1 MLYDEPDPPNATFPP
16 YIRPWR
22 RLASLA
28 RRRAVA
34 RMVRR
39 PAEAVRADIVIPNL
53 QYRGPTV
60 PRLPTLLDVHFRS
73 GFDARQLRPAARFSV
88 ARGGVPSAFDV
99 TSTVHSPVSWRA
111 AGAGQPRLR
120 PTGGSARSAAP
131 PNLADAPVSTHSCAH
146 AEQPSTRARVGA
158 VMGSVV
164 PHRHLFPGA
173 VPGARRA
180 GRHAVHRHRR
190 AAGHRSEE

>member
-34 RMVRR
+34 RLVRR

-60 PRLPTLLDVHFRS
+60 PRLPTLLHVHFRS
-73 GFDARQLRPAARFSV
+73 VFDARQLRPAARDSV
-88 ARGGVPSAFDV
+88 RNTTWRMGATSKGVSGDA
-99 TSTVHSPVSWRA
+99 STVSWRA
-111 AGAGQPRLR
+111 AGAGQPHLR

-146 AEQPSTRARVGA
+146 AAQPSTRAGA
-158 VMGSVV
+158 GPVMWSV
-164 PHRHLFPGA
+164 FPPRRLLPAPFSGA
-173 VPGARRA
+173 PRSRL
-180 GRHAVHRHRR
+180 HAL
-190 AAGHRSEE
+190 